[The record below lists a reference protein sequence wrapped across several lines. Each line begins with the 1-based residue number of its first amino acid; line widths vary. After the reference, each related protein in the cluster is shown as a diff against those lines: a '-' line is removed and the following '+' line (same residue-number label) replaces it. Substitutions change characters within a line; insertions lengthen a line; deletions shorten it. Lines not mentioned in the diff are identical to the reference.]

1 MILFIAVIALA
12 LALGLLLGG
21 SLRRFEDLHLR
32 WWGLVLVG
40 LGLQFVPLPN
50 GRAGSDLVVRV
61 VVLAASYGLL
71 VAFALLNV
79 RLAGMPLVLLGLALN
94 LAVILPNGGMP
105 VSESAVRRSG
115 QEATLQLLIDEG
127 AAKHHLMTE
136 DDVLTPLAD
145 VIAIPKPIGQIASI
159 GDLFVYAGI
168 AWLIVAAMRG
178 RIPSVDRTSRGPYRG
193 KHRSGGSHG
202 PVAAP
207 DLPARA
213 TTWGS
218 AP

>member
-12 LALGLLLGG
+12 LAIGFLLGG
-21 SLRRFEDLHLR
+21 SLRRFEDLRLR
-32 WWGLVLVG
+32 WWGLVILG

-50 GRAGSDLVVRV
+50 SRAGSDLVVRV

-71 VAFALLNV
+71 LVFALLNV
-79 RLAGMPLVLLGLALN
+79 RLHGMPLVLLGLALN
-94 LAVILPNGGMP
+94 VAVILPNGGMP

-115 QEATLQLLIDEG
+115 QEATLQLLIDER

-178 RIPSVDRTSRGPYRG
+178 RIPSMGRPSLGPYQG
-193 KHRSGGSHG
+193 KHRSGGSHERA
-202 PVAAP
+202 AAP
-207 DLPARA
+207 DLRARA